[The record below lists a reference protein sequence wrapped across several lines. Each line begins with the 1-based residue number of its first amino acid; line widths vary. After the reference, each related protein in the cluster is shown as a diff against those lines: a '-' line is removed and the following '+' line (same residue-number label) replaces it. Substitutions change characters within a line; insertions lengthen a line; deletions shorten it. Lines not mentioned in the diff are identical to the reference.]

1 MAANPKMLRRAAQA
15 AADDVLQQ
23 LFGHHI
29 LVEKLGYKFIPTCFA
44 ALYPDQERHQPRVRR
59 AGEFR
64 SGFGDSWEALQDGF
78 VR

>member
-29 LVEKLGYKFIPTCFA
+29 LVEKLG
-44 ALYPDQERHQPRVRR
+44 
-59 AGEFR
+59 
-64 SGFGDSWEALQDGF
+64 
-78 VR
+78 